1 MDAYFLQGGLL
12 LEVKINRE
20 IRDYSEAVYFGLNL
34 RQFVFSVLACG
45 IAVGLYFLLNNN
57 YTSVIP
63 YDMEQ
68 QRKEIREFL
77 DDLTTRDQKM
87 FEVVITVMHTAN
99 TLEELNCA

>member
-1 MDAYFLQGGLL
+1 M
-12 LEVKINRE
+12 EVKINRE